1 MHMSFY
7 LERMIENAVYCVHLV
22 LATAAAAKKPT
33 FSQKSLYQ
41 LMKIVC
47 LLLHIWKW
55 PNALNEEVSFK
66 KSDFETLFG
75 KFALIFA

>member
-47 LLLHIWKW
+47 LLLHI
-55 PNALNEEVSFK
+55 
-66 KSDFETLFG
+66 
-75 KFALIFA
+75 